1 MCPRSRALIAAIS
14 VALLVTSGCLATPGA
29 PTTDDGSPSASDGSP
44 AATSAD
50 TTTAAAVSTPLPGT
64 SVDWPDGPK
73 ERPTRPATLNES
85 AVGSFA
91 RTFEYRYV
99 YNSLWYDET
108 SDVSSECELDA
119 VERRGDAWR
128 AVVTC
133 TAYSNTG
140 GETTADGTATSTVVH
155 ADWFTQTYVYWIDE
169 ESVHRERA
177 EE

>member
-1 MCPRSRALIAAIS
+1 MTA
-14 VALLVTSGCLATPGA
+14 GCLGA
-29 PTTDDGSPSASDGSP
+29 PGGRSDGPTGTASSVGPDGSETGV
-44 AATSAD
+44 AD
-50 TTTAAAVSTPLPGT
+50 TELPGDP
-64 SVDWPDGPK
+64 VDWPDGPK
-73 ERPTRPATLNES
+73 ERPDRPETLNES
-85 AVGSFA
+85 SVGSFA
-91 RTFEYRYV
+91 RAYEYRYV

-108 SDVSSECELDA
+108 SDVSAECESDA

-140 GETTADGTATSTVVH
+140 GESTADGTATSTVLH

-169 ESVHRERA
+169 ESVHRERG

>member
-1 MCPRSRALIAAIS
+1 MCPRSRALIAAVT
-14 VALLVTSGCLATPGA
+14 VALLVTSGCVATPGGPA
-29 PTTDDGSPSASDGSP
+29 TGDGSP
-44 AATSAD
+44 AATSAGA
-50 TTTAAAVSTPLPGT
+50 TTGTAASTPLPGT
-64 SVDWPDGPK
+64 SIDWPDGPK
-73 ERPTRPATLNES
+73 EPPERPSTLNES
-85 AVGSFA
+85 SVGSFA
-91 RTFEYRYV
+91 RTYEYRFV

-108 SDVSSECELDA
+108 SEVSAECELDA

-140 GETTADGTATSTVVH
+140 GESTADGTATSTVVH

-169 ESVHRERA
+169 ESVHRDRA

>member
-1 MCPRSRALIAAIS
+1 MRPRSRALIAAVA
-14 VALLVTSGCLATPGA
+14 VALLATSSCLATPGA
-29 PTTDDGSPSASDGSP
+29 PPTGDGSP
-44 AATSAD
+44 ATASAD
-50 TTTAAAVSTPLPGT
+50 DTTEMAASTPLPGT

-73 ERPTRPATLNES
+73 EAPERPSTLNES
-85 AVGSFA
+85 SVGAFA
-91 RTFEYRYV
+91 RTYEYRYV
-99 YNSLWYDET
+99 YNSLWYDAT
-108 SDVSSECELDA
+108 SEVSAECELDA

-140 GETTADGTATSTVVH
+140 GESTTDGTATSTVVH

-169 ESVHRERA
+169 ESVHRDRA

>member
-1 MCPRSRALIAAIS
+1 MAA
-14 VALLVTSGCLATPGA
+14 VAAALLVTSGCLAAPGV
-29 PTTDDGSPSASDGSP
+29 PTTGDGSPGASEESP
-44 AATSAD
+44 ATPTGTASA
-50 TTTAAAVSTPLPGT
+50 TAASTPLPGD
-64 SVDWPDGPK
+64 SIDWPDGPK
-73 ERPTRPATLNES
+73 ERPERPPTLNES

-91 RTFEYRYV
+91 RSYEYRYV

-108 SDVSSECELDA
+108 SEVSAECELDA

-140 GETTADGTATSTVVH
+140 GESAGDGTATATSTVLH
-155 ADWFTQTYVYWIDE
+155 ADWFTQTYVYWIDGQ
-169 ESVHRERA
+169 SVHRERA